1 MKNKSQLEQANIC
14 AFEPAGLFFIFF
26 YLFINKT
33 NFSFF
38 EADISLQMGEAE
50 TSTGRC
56 WANVSSELSQ
66 GLCYRFL
73 ILFISLL
80 RISLLRFVLNCWV
93 ILWHTHADVYLLFKS
108 DSSQSSKQD
117 LFTPCTSKAHSGTFS
132 SELECCSFKVIL
144 TDKFTRPHTWA
155 I

>member
-1 MKNKSQLEQANIC
+1 MKNKSELEQANMC
-14 AFEPAGLFFIFF
+14 AFEPAELFFIFF

-33 NFSFF
+33 SFSFF

-56 WANVSSELSQ
+56 WANVSRELSQ
-66 GLCYRFL
+66 GLCCRFF

-80 RISLLRFVLNCWV
+80 RIWLLRFVFNFWV
-93 ILWHTHADVYLLFKS
+93 SLWYKPPDVYLLFKP
-108 DSSQSSKQD
+108 DSSHSPKQD
-117 LFTPCTSKAHSGTFS
+117 LFTSCTSKAHSGTFS
-132 SELECCSFKVIL
+132 SELECCCFKVIL
-144 TDKFTRPHTWA
+144 TDRFTGPHTWG